1 MSKKFFAFLFL
12 FLLLLSTGTASAEVV
27 GRFTVINRSEQ
38 DVVTIVQ
45 KHCEIYHEVYI
56 GIDINNMSV
65 KYYDSLSTMLLALNK
80 GEIDSITVPRPV
92 GRYVLESNEDFD
104 LKAFDWWTN
113 SNISTLNFGFANEE
127 LAKKF
132 NGAIKAINQ
141 DGTLA
146 ILKDKYIEN
155 FETLP
160 SETFENFDD
169 AETITVAVT
178 GDLPPI
184 DYVDASGK
192 PAGFNIAV
200 LKEIAK
206 RLHVNIKT
214 INIDSA
220 SRIPAITSGRA
231 DVIFWLRG
239 NRDKLKVTIADK
251 VNGTIILSEPYYFWN
266 EQYFICK
273 REK

>member
-1 MSKKFFAFLFL
+1 MSKKFFAAVFLFV
-12 FLLLLSTGTASAEVV
+12 LLSAVTASAEVV
-27 GRFTVINRSEQ
+27 GRFTVINSSTQ
-38 DVVTIVQ
+38 DAATIMT
-45 KHCEIYHEVYI
+45 KHFEDYSEVYI
-56 GIDINNMSV
+56 GIDINNISV
-65 KYYDSLSTMLLALNK
+65 KFYDSLNTMLLALNK

-92 GRYVLESNEDFD
+92 GRYVIENNKNFNVKGFNYWDSLDS
-104 LKAFDWWTN
+104 
-113 SNISTLNFGFANEE
+113 STLNFGLMDAK

-132 NGAIKAINQ
+132 NEAIAGIKQ

-146 ILKDKYIEN
+146 MLTDKYIEN
-155 FETLP
+155 FETP
-160 SETFENFDD
+160 ASETFEKFDD

-184 DYVDASGK
+184 DYVDASGT
-192 PAGFNIAV
+192 PAGFNVAV

-214 INIDSA
+214 ISIDSG
-220 SRIPAITSGRA
+220 SRIAALTSGRA

-239 NRDKLKVTIADK
+239 DRYKHEVTIADK
-251 VNGTIILSEPYYFWN
+251 INSTIILSEPYYFWN

-273 REK
+273 RKK